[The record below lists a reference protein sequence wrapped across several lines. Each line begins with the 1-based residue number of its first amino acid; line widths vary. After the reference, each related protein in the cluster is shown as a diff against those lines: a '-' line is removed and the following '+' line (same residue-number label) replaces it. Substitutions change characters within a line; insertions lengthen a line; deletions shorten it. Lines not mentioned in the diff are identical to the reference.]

1 MLNSWEIHTL
11 SKVFMPTAS
20 AGAGWM
26 TPENSKVQTLSAIT
40 AMLVLSDQASAGYL
54 QNILQFIDCD
64 VHMPESPQDL
74 QRLIER
80 FSDRSV
86 VAFLSGQL
94 ADQDRS
100 AYLGAINAGTPR
112 PALIQVQERSGDE
125 MLVSGDVLGTLRLP
139 CQYDAISALMHKAQV
154 FAESQRHGEAPR
166 RPLELFR
173 SLSGNSRATR
183 GINKMIEQ
191 VADTEA
197 TVLILGESGTGKE
210 VVARKLHYHS
220 KRRGRPF
227 VPVNCGAIP
236 GDLLESELFG
246 HEKGAFTGAI
256 TSRQGRFE
264 LAEGGT
270 LFLDEIGDMS
280 MHMQVKLLRVL
291 QERTFERVGSNKTIH
306 CNVRIIAATHRNLER
321 SIKEGSFREDLYY
334 RLNVFPIDVPPLRE
348 RVEDIP
354 VLVNDLIQRIEHEK
368 RGSVRLTP
376 AAVTALTHYR
386 WPGNVRELAN
396 LIERLAILFPYG
408 VVDVADL
415 PEKFRAGIPVAVVES
430 VEDEVLP
437 VVSTHGD
444 GPNTVSSMPRLPA
457 EGIDLKAHLASMEQ
471 SLIRQALEEANGV
484 VAHAAKK
491 LKMRRTTLVEKL
503 RKYGLQRGQE
513 LTGL

>member
-1 MLNSWEIHTL
+1 
-11 SKVFMPTAS
+11 
-20 AGAGWM
+20 M
-26 TPENSKVQTLSAIT
+26 TPENTKDT
-40 AMLVLSDQASAGYL
+40 ALNAVSVMLVMSDEASRAYL

-64 VHMPESPQDL
+64 VHVPESTKEL
-74 QRLIER
+74 QRLAGR
-80 FSDRSV
+80 FSDRSGCV
-86 VAFLSGQL
+86 LLSSQMP
-94 ADQDRS
+94 DQERS
-100 AYLGAINAGTPR
+100 AYLGAINECSPR
-112 PALIQVQERSGDE
+112 PALIQVQEKGGDE
-125 MLVSGDVLGTLRLP
+125 ILVSGDVLGTLHLP
-139 CQYDAISALMHKAQV
+139 CQYDAIASLLHRAQV
-154 FAESQRHGEAPR
+154 FDESQRHGEAPR

-173 SLSGNSRATR
+173 SLSGNGRATR
-183 GINKMIEQ
+183 SINKMIEQ
-191 VADTEA
+191 VADSDA

-256 TSRQGRFE
+256 TARQGRFE

-321 SIKEGSFREDLYY
+321 AIQEDSFREDLYY
-334 RLNVFPIDVPPLRE
+334 RLNVFPIEVPPLRE

-354 VLVNDLIQRIEHEK
+354 VLVNDLILRIEHEK

-408 VVDVADL
+408 VVDIADL
-415 PEKFRAGIPVAVVES
+415 PEKFRAGIPVTPVDVPGD
-430 VEDEVLP
+430 DEALP

-444 GPNTVSSMPRLPA
+444 QPNTVSSMPRLPA
-457 EGIDLKAHLASMEQ
+457 EGIDLKLHLANMEQ

-503 RKYGLQRGQE
+503 RKYGLQRGHE
-513 LTGL
+513 MTSL

>member
-1 MLNSWEIHTL
+1 MS
-11 SKVFMPTAS
+11 TAS
-20 AGAGWM
+20 AGNGWM
-26 TPENSKVQTLSAIT
+26 TPDNAKSQSLNAVTVV
-40 AMLVLSDQASAGYL
+40 LVLPDQASLDYL

-64 VHMPESPQDL
+64 VHVAESAEDIP
-74 QRLIER
+74 RLVER

-86 VAFLSGQL
+86 SIFLSGHMP
-94 ADQDRS
+94 DQDRS
-100 AYLGAINAGTPR
+100 TYLSAINGCEPR
-112 PALIQVQERSGDE
+112 PALIQIQEKAGDE

-139 CQYDAISALMHKAQV
+139 CQYDAISSLLHKSQV

-183 GINKMIEQ
+183 SINKMIEQ
-191 VADTEA
+191 VADSEA

-256 TSRQGRFE
+256 TARQGRFE

-291 QERTFERVGSNKTIH
+291 QERTFERVGSNRTIH
-306 CNVRIIAATHRNLER
+306 CNVRIIAATHRNLEQ
-321 SIKEGSFREDLYY
+321 SIKDDNFREDLYY

-376 AAVTALTHYR
+376 AAVTALSHYR

-408 VVDVADL
+408 VVDVGDL
-415 PEKFRAGIPVAVVES
+415 PEKFRAGIPVVVTEPA
-430 VEDEVLP
+430 DEEALP

-444 GPNTVSSMPRLPA
+444 QPNTVSSMPRLPA
-457 EGIDLKAHLASMEQ
+457 EGIDLKAHLANMEQ

>member
-1 MLNSWEIHTL
+1 
-11 SKVFMPTAS
+11 
-20 AGAGWM
+20 M
-26 TPENSKVQTLSAIT
+26 TPENTNGQALNAVTV
-40 AMLVLSDQASAGYL
+40 MLVVSEQTTHDYL
-54 QNILQFIDCD
+54 QKILQFIDCD
-64 VHMPESPQDL
+64 VHTPQSPDDFQHL
-74 QRLIER
+74 TKK
-80 FSDRSV
+80 FNDRSISV
-86 VAFLSGQL
+86 FLSAEL
-94 ADQDRS
+94 ADADRS
-100 AYLGAINAGTPR
+100 AYLHTINQCEPR
-112 PALIQVQERSGDE
+112 PALIQVQEKSGE
-125 MLVSGDVLGTLRLP
+125 QMLVSGDVLGTLRLP
-139 CQYDAISALMHKAQV
+139 CHYDAISALLHKAQV
-154 FAESQRHGEAPR
+154 FDESQRHGEAPR

-173 SLSGNSRATR
+173 SLSGNGRATR
-183 GINKMIEQ
+183 SINKMIEQ
-191 VADTEA
+191 VADSDA

-256 TSRQGRFE
+256 TARQGRFE

-280 MHMQVKLLRVL
+280 LHMQVKLLRVL
-291 QERTFERVGSNKTIH
+291 QERTFERVGSNRTIH
-306 CNVRIIAATHRNLER
+306 CNVRIIAATHRDLEK
-321 SIKEGSFREDLYY
+321 SIKEDSFREDLFY

-354 VLVNDLIQRIEHEK
+354 VLVNDLILRIEHEK

-415 PEKFRAGIPVAVVES
+415 PEKFRAGIPVTPTEPPA
-430 VEDEVLP
+430 DEILP

-444 GPNTVSSMPRLPA
+444 QPNTVSSMPRLPA
-457 EGIDLKAHLASMEQ
+457 EGIDLKMHLANMEQ

-513 LTGL
+513 LSGL

>member
-1 MLNSWEIHTL
+1 MTEQATNIA
-11 SKVFMPTAS
+11 PQAAS
-20 AGAGWM
+20 
-26 TPENSKVQTLSAIT
+26 VL
-40 AMLVLSDQASAGYL
+40 LVVPKLESREYL
-54 QNILQFIDCD
+54 KNILQFIDCD
-64 VHMPESPQDL
+64 TYFVDNSKQLEA
-74 QRLIER
+74 RLGLCAEQNCSVFISASVPSSER
-80 FSDRSV
+80 NSLLRAVEQS
-86 VAFLSGQL
+86 
-94 ADQDRS
+94 
-100 AYLGAINAGTPR
+100 TPR
-112 PALIQVQERSGDE
+112 AALFQVLEEGDGE
-125 MLVSGDVLGTLRLP
+125 MLMSGDVLGTLRLP
-139 CQYDAISALMHKAQV
+139 TQFDAVASLLHKAQV
-154 FAESQRHGEAPR
+154 YCESQRLGESGR
-166 RPLELFR
+166 RPVELFR
-173 SLSGNSRATR
+173 SMSGNSRATR
-183 GINKMIEQ
+183 SINKMIEQ
-191 VADTEA
+191 VADSDA

-220 KRRGRPF
+220 KRRGKPF

-256 TSRQGRFE
+256 TARQGRFE

-306 CNVRIIAATHRNLER
+306 CNVRIIAATHRNLEEAIR
-321 SIKEGSFREDLYY
+321 KDKFREDLYY

-354 VLVNDLIQRIEHEK
+354 VLVNDLIRRIEHEK

-376 AAVTALTHYR
+376 AAVTALSHYR

-415 PEKFRAGIPVAVVES
+415 PEKFRAGIPLPAIGS
-430 VEDEVLP
+430 SPDVLP
-437 VVSTHGD
+437 DVTVAGD
-444 GPNTVSSMPRLPA
+444 EPGTVTTVPRLPPD
-457 EGIDLKAHLASMEQ
+457 GIDLKAHLANIEQ
-471 SLIRQALEEANGV
+471 GLIRQALDEAEGV
-484 VAHAAKK
+484 VAHAAKR

-503 RKYGLQRGQE
+503 RKYGLQRGSD
-513 LTGL
+513 LGM

>member
-1 MLNSWEIHTL
+1 MTTQGDDTKTMSAATVLL
-11 SKVFMPTAS
+11 AMPAGDS
-20 AGAGWM
+20 AA
-26 TPENSKVQTLSAIT
+26 
-40 AMLVLSDQASAGYL
+40 YL
-54 QNILQFIDCD
+54 RSILAFVDCD
-64 VHMPESPQDL
+64 VHETADPEQL
-74 QRLIER
+74 R
-80 FSDRSV
+80 
-86 VAFLSGQL
+86 QL
-94 ADQDRS
+94 AVRNADSPVSVFMSTQLRGDERNS
-100 AYLGAINAGTPR
+100 YLAILNDLEPR
-112 PALIQVQERSGDE
+112 PALIQVQEEGSDE
-125 MLVSGDVLGTLRLP
+125 MLISGDVLGTVRLP
-139 CQYDAISALMHKAQV
+139 TSYSALAGLLHRAQV
-154 FAESQRHGEAPR
+154 FDESQRYGEAAR

-183 GINKMIEQ
+183 TINRMIEQ
-191 VADTEA
+191 VADSEA

-210 VVARKLHYHS
+210 VVARKLHYNS
-220 KRRGRPF
+220 KRRGKPF
-227 VPVNCGAIP
+227 VPINCGAIP

-256 TSRQGRFE
+256 TARQGRFE
-264 LAEGGT
+264 LADDGT

-306 CNVRIIAATHRNLER
+306 CNVRIIAATHRNLEQA
-321 SIKEGSFREDLYY
+321 IEDGDFREDLYY

-354 VLVNDLIQRIEHEK
+354 LLVNDLISRIEHEK
-368 RGSVRLTP
+368 RGSVRMTP

-396 LIERLAILFPYG
+396 LIERLSILYPYG

-415 PEKFRAGIPVAVVES
+415 PEKFRAGIVVPQPPPLAPLTEVSVAGAM
-430 VEDEVLP
+430 P
-437 VVSTHGD
+437 G
-444 GPNTVSSMPRLPA
+444 TVQTSARLPPG
-457 EGIDLKAHLASMEQ
+457 GIDLKEHLAEIEL
-471 SLIRQALEEANGV
+471 SLIRQALGEADGV
-484 VAHAAKK
+484 VAHAAKI

>member
-1 MLNSWEIHTL
+1 
-11 SKVFMPTAS
+11 MPVAN
-20 AGAGWM
+20 AGAAWM
-26 TPENSKVQTLSAIT
+26 TPDNAKSESLT
-40 AMLVLSDQASAGYL
+40 AVTVILVVSDAASLDYL

-64 VHMPESPQDL
+64 VHVPDSAEEL
-74 QRLIER
+74 QRLVER
-80 FSDRSV
+80 FGDRSV
-86 VAFLSGQL
+86 SVFLSGNMP
-94 ADQDRS
+94 DGDRS
-100 AYLGAINAGTPR
+100 AYLSAIGECSPR
-112 PALIQVQERSGDE
+112 PALIQIHEKSGDE

-139 CQYDAISALMHKAQV
+139 CQYDAITSLLHKAQV

-191 VADTEA
+191 VADSEA

-256 TSRQGRFE
+256 TARQGRFE

-291 QERTFERVGSNKTIH
+291 QERTFERVGSNRTIH
-306 CNVRIIAATHRNLER
+306 CNVRIIAATHRNLEQ
-321 SIKEGSFREDLYY
+321 SIKEDLFREDLYY

-415 PEKFRAGIPVAVVES
+415 PEKFRAGIPIVVNETA
-430 VEDEVLP
+430 EDDVLP

-444 GPNTVSSMPRLPA
+444 QPNTVSSMPRLPA
-457 EGIDLKAHLASMEQ
+457 EGIDLKVHLANMEQ
-471 SLIRQALEEANGV
+471 SLIRQALEESNGV

-503 RKYGLQRGQE
+503 RKYGLHRGQE
-513 LTGL
+513 LTGV

>member
-1 MLNSWEIHTL
+1 MTSQNNKGQSLNAVT
-11 SKVFMPTAS
+11 V
-20 AGAGWM
+20 
-26 TPENSKVQTLSAIT
+26 
-40 AMLVLSDQASAGYL
+40 MLVLADQSSLDYL
-54 QNILQFIDCD
+54 QNILRFIDCD
-64 VHMPESPQDL
+64 VHVPASPQDL
-74 QRLIER
+74 QRLVGR
-80 FSDRSV
+80 YNDRA
-86 VAFLSGQL
+86 VAVLLSGQL
-94 ADQDRS
+94 PDQDRS
-100 AYLGAINAGTPR
+100 SYLHAIGECGQR
-112 PALIQVQERSGDE
+112 PALIQVQERNGDD

-139 CQYDAISALMHKAQV
+139 SQYDAISALMHKVQV
-154 FAESQRHGEAPR
+154 YTESQRDGEAPR

-191 VADTEA
+191 VADTDA

-256 TSRQGRFE
+256 TARQGRFE

-306 CNVRIIAATHRNLER
+306 CNVRIIAATHRNLEQ
-321 SIKEGSFREDLYY
+321 SIKEDSFREDLYY

-376 AAVTALTHYR
+376 AAVTALTHYG

-396 LIERLAILFPYG
+396 LIERLAILYPYG
-408 VVDVADL
+408 VVDVGDL
-415 PEKFRAGIPVAVVES
+415 PEKFRAGIPLPAAAIEAGD
-430 VEDEVLP
+430 DEALP

-444 GPNTVSSMPRLPA
+444 QPNTVSSMPRLPA
-457 EGIDLKAHLASMEQ
+457 EGIDLKAHLANMEQ
-471 SLIRQALEEANGV
+471 SLIRQALDEANGV

-503 RKYGLQRGQE
+503 RKYGLHRGHE